1 MVAVPSWTLKAG
13 RTAGG
18 EPDEC
23 SIVGAD
29 QSKDRPDLVMEVAS
43 LNPLTGPLEKIRS
56 SGLYVYDS
64 DAPLPTL
71 EAWGYVS

>member
-1 MVAVPSWTLKAG
+1 MRL
-13 RTAGG
+13 
-18 EPDEC
+18 
-23 SIVGAD
+23 I
-29 QSKDRPDLVMEVAS
+29 VAS
-43 LNPLTGPLEKIRS
+43 SNPLAGPLEKIRS